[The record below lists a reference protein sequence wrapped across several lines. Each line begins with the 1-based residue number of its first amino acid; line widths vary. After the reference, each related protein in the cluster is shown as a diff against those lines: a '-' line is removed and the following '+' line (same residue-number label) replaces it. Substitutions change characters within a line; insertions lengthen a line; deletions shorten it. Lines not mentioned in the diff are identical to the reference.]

1 MCEIKDF
8 SSVIM
13 PFKDTAILEFNQ
25 YHNLKRHLLLFMQIF
40 NVCLEKRL
48 M

>member
-25 YHNLKRHLLLFMQIF
+25 YHKH
-40 NVCLEKRL
+40 EKAPATIYADL
-48 M
+48 